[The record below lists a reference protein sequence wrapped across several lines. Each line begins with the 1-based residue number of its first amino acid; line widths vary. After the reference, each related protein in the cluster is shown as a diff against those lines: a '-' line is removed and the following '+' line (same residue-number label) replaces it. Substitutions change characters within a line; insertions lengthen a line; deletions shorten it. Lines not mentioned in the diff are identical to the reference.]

1 MGSIVFQE
9 IREAQGLAY
18 SVGASYRQA
27 NKKNQFD
34 QMLAY
39 VGTQSDKQNEAM
51 KSINNLINNL
61 PKSDDAP

>member
-9 IREAQGLAY
+9 IREAELAY

-27 NKKNQFD
+27 NKKSRYD

-39 VGTQSDKQNEAM
+39 VGTQSNKKRQ
-51 KSINNLINNL
+51 
-61 PKSDDAP
+61 